1 MNRKALV
8 LFLAFALAAVAT
20 LPAAAAPGQE
30 SGFSIKQIEPFAYC
44 CLAHRGPMTDMGS
57 VIGRLMQE
65 MQGQNLFSTI
75 QGPMIGVYYNS
86 PDEVQPSELSW
97 EVGFIVTPQA
107 SPLAPLTKKIWEYP
121 TVAATVHAGPY
132 GNVTGTIARLVDW
145 IKEQGYTVAGPIL
158 ERYLN
163 NPTEVKPEE
172 LKTEIWIP
180 VEKK

>member
-1 MNRKALV
+1 MSRKGFLYVLV
-8 LFLAFALAAVAT
+8 LAFVILVT
-20 LPAAAAPGQE
+20 RPAAAAPAQE
-30 SGFSIKQIEPFAYC
+30 GGFSIKQIEPFAYC
-44 CLAHRGPMTDMGS
+44 CLAHKGPMTDIS
-57 VIGRLMQE
+57 NVIGRLMQE
-65 MQGQNLFSTI
+65 MQGQNLFATI

-97 EVGFIVTPQA
+97 EIGFIVTPQA
-107 SPLAPLTKKIWEYP
+107 SPLAPLSKKIWEYP
-121 TVAATVHAGPY
+121 TVAATVHTGPY
-132 GNVTGTIARLVDW
+132 ENVSDTIARLIDW
-145 IKEQGYTVAGPIL
+145 IKDQGYTVAGPIL